1 MEKMTSEEIF
11 IYTVARINR
20 LLILLGIF
28 FFIYFLFNTKANVYL
43 FLLALLNVAFALLSY
58 QHLRITDRLSIELKR
73 AKMALGDVFK
83 DTREMHPR

>member
-1 MEKMTSEEIF
+1 MERITSEEVF
-11 IYTVARINR
+11 IYAVSRINR
-20 LLILLGIF
+20 LLFMLGVF
-28 FFIYFLFNTKANVYL
+28 FFVYFIFNTKVNIYL

-73 AKMALGDVFK
+73 ARLALGDVSK